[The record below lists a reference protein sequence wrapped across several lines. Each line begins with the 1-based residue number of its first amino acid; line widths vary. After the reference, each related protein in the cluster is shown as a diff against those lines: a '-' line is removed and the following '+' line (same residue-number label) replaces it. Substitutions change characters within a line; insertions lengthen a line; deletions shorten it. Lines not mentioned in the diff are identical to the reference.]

1 MNDGASTHAWRRRS
15 GTSTGSYDVV
25 VKVAE
30 QLKPPVPSLEARYRV
45 IPPALD
51 ARLLAATD
59 DSLIWGDLAREL
71 DVKQVKA
78 TRRPA
83 PS

>member
-1 MNDGASTHAWRRRS
+1 M
-15 GTSTGSYDVV
+15 V

-30 QLKPPVPSLEARYRV
+30 QLKPPVPPLEARYRV
-45 IPPALD
+45 ISPALD

-71 DVKQVKA
+71 DLKQVKA
-78 TRRPA
+78 TRRRA
-83 PS
+83 PG